1 MTIRD
6 VSAELEQ
13 VAASDTTLYTCDT
26 NAKSAAITNAVVNN
40 EDASSTTITVNI
52 VKSGG
57 SVAATNRYASAKPV
71 AGITNVALTE
81 IIGVVLEPGDFV
93 SAIAADASQLN
104 LKLAIREKY

>member
-13 VAASDTTLYTCDT
+13 VTASDTTLYTCDT

-40 EDASSTTITVNI
+40 EDASSTTLSVNI

-57 SVAATNRYASAKPV
+57 SVAVTNLYASERPV

-93 SAIAADASQLN
+93 SAIAADAGRLN